1 MPTATGRN
9 MKPRVPMSIAM
20 YHSPKKTKAPMKK
33 AKRPGRPKGGGR
45 WRGQWSPLPAPTKL
59 PLLSKGRP
67 RRGGVR

>member
-33 AKRPGRPKGGGR
+33 AKRPDRHKGGGR
-45 WRGQWSPLPAPTKL
+45 WRGQ
-59 PLLSKGRP
+59 
-67 RRGGVR
+67 